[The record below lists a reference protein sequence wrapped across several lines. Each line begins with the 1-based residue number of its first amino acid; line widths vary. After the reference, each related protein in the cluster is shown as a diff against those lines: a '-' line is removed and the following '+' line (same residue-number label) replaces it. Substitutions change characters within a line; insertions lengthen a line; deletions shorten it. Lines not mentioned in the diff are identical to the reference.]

1 MKTVITI
8 GALMFFLTL
17 SNSGHVEGED
27 CCPKKV
33 NNWVSQDSLQKRLQI
48 LDKKIA
54 IAEKKVNTAVKKKS
68 KKLNHGLQK
77 K

>member
-8 GALMFFLTL
+8 GALVFFLTL
-17 SNSGHVEGED
+17 SGSGNVGED
-27 CCPKKV
+27 CCPKKA
-33 NNWVSQDSLQKRLQI
+33 NAFVSQDSIQKRLHI

-54 IAEKKVNTAVKKKS
+54 IAEKKVNTAVKKS